1 MDETIIRNLIQ
12 FVLAAAGQ
20 EDWGNR
26 ELSSIHIVK
35 YIYLGDLAYANLHKG
50 KTFSGCPWKF
60 HHYGPWCP
68 ALYQQIRPAIMAIDA
83 TERRFP
89 SSYFDDDVVRWRID
103 DNDDLFFGLLKT
115 IPREIATAIRRA
127 IHEYG
132 CDTQGLLHHVYN
144 TPPMLQAAPGE
155 YLSFDEMPELPS
167 YVSAVSAEKPTLSK
181 KEKKERKQK
190 IDDLKQRIQDR
201 LTNKQLKPLVGAE
214 PPPRYDTAFEQGYQW
229 LESLAGDPIEPDE
242 GTINIADS
250 LWKSPARSDR
260 DIP

>member
-1 MDETIIRNLIQ
+1 MNETIIRNLIQ

-26 ELSSIHIVK
+26 ELSSIHIIK
-35 YIYLGDLAYANLHKG
+35 YIYLGDLAYAKRHEG

-89 SSYFDDDVVRWRID
+89 SSYFDDDVIRWRID
-103 DNDDLFFGLLKT
+103 DNDDLFFDLSKT
-115 IPREIATAIRRA
+115 IPREIAAAIRMA
-127 IHEYG
+127 IHEHG
-132 CDTQGLLHHVYN
+132 CDTQSLLHHVYN
-144 TPPMLQAAPGE
+144 TLPMLQAAPGE
-155 YLSFDEMPELPS
+155 YLSFDQAPELPLMH
-167 YVSAVSAEKPTLSK
+167 VSAEKLTLSK
-181 KEKKERKQK
+181 KEKRERKQK

-201 LTNKQLKPLVGAE
+201 LTNKQQKPLVNAD
-214 PPPRYDTAFEQGYQW
+214 PPPRYDTVFEQGCQW
-229 LESLAGDPIEPDE
+229 LESLAGDPIEPGE
-242 GTINIADS
+242 GTLNIADS
-250 LWKSPARSDR
+250 LWKSTARSDR